1 MHQLA
6 GNLLFWHVYE
16 VYANL
21 HILKREIANK
31 MAMLLGIL
39 IVVYALLWNLAE
51 LKLIPVVLFAIFPQ
65 IVLLLIGIFIVY
77 IAYSRR
83 NSY

>member
-1 MHQLA
+1 MPIP
-6 GNLLFWHVYE
+6 GGIPYNFG
-16 VYANL
+16 
-21 HILKREIANK
+21 EIANK
-31 MAMLLGIL
+31 IAMLMGIL
-39 IVVYALLWNLAE
+39 IVIYAVLWILAE

-83 NSY
+83 NNY

>member
-1 MHQLA
+1 MPIP
-6 GNLLFWHVYE
+6 GGIPYDF
-16 VYANL
+16 
-21 HILKREIANK
+21 KEIANK
-31 MAMLLGIL
+31 IAMLMGIL
-39 IVVYALLWNLAE
+39 IIIYALLWILAD

>member
-1 MHQLA
+1 MPIP
-6 GNLLFWHVYE
+6 GGIPYDF
-16 VYANL
+16 
-21 HILKREIANK
+21 KEIANK
-31 MAMLLGIL
+31 IAMLMGIL
-39 IVVYALLWNLAE
+39 IIIYALLWILAK

>member
-1 MHQLA
+1 MPIP
-6 GNLLFWHVYE
+6 GGIPYDF
-16 VYANL
+16 
-21 HILKREIANK
+21 KEIANK
-31 MAMLLGIL
+31 IAMLMGIL
-39 IVVYALLWNLAE
+39 IIIYALLWILAE
-51 LKLIPVVLFAIFPQ
+51 LKLIPVDLFAIFPQ

>member
-1 MHQLA
+1 MPIP
-6 GNLLFWHVYE
+6 GGIPYDF
-16 VYANL
+16 
-21 HILKREIANK
+21 KEIANK
-31 MAMLLGIL
+31 IAMLMGSL
-39 IVVYALLWNLAE
+39 IIIYALLWILAE